1 MTTAST
7 GTGSAKKSKSRKAAP
22 RKSTNNKAVKNE
34 AASVQAGATPGQTP
48 PVTVAAVLG
57 EMTWLMTQSKGHRL
71 MFLGDLEWMAMP
83 ALLLRQYRIFR
94 DDNKQPVGLAL
105 WAKVSPEVEER
116 LAQGGA
122 NKLKPEDW
130 NSGDILWLVDLVA
143 PFGRQDDM
151 LNELRSSVLK
161 GETLK
166 FHRTTPDGKREV
178 VELKGE

>member
-1 MTTAST
+1 MSTAST
-7 GTGSAKKSKSRKAAP
+7 GTGSR
-22 RKSTNNKAVKNE
+22 N
-34 AASVQAGATPGQTP
+34 
-48 PVTVAAVLG
+48 
-57 EMTWLMTQSKGHRL
+57 
-71 MFLGDLEWMAMP
+71 
-83 ALLLRQYRIFR
+83 FR
-94 DDNKQPVGLAL
+94 
-105 WAKVSPEVEER
+105 VSPEVEER

-122 NKLKPEDW
+122 NKLNPGFPQSPIGLEKRGRGFAAPEDW

-151 LNELRSSVLK
+151 LNELRASALK